1 MSLRF
6 SASNVTLS
14 LTTILL
20 LSGCAQLNTAANNSI
35 NSLAKGVN
43 KLTSKDSNQ
52 SISDKSSCDDYIA
65 GKVLGTGVGIGLGA
79 TAGYYLGGKNGA
91 LLGGAIG
98 AGAGYLVGS
107 AVDERRKELCKLA
120 RETKTQ
126 MLLGDIT
133 AEDIDGGISMGVE
146 ADVVAL
152 PDVKF
157 ESGSAELTPEQTTT
171 LKKFAQIY
179 AKTDKDKKIL
189 IVGNTDDTG
198 SEEKNQKLSEA
209 RAKTIANVFKSQGM
223 NESNLYYQG
232 AGASMPI
239 ASNTTKEGKNLNRR
253 VEIAV
258 FKSEDQLVQAVQSRT
273 PNPEFFSKK
282 ESYEKEDYKPD
293 QKKTSTQKT
302 TANAKSVKTN
312 NKSESNKVAQTTS
325 SKKIA
330 SASKKSSSIVY
341 SSVIDFGGNDSKST
355 TPLGA
360 KIGSPKKAV
369 SWLDN
374 FSFSTPAHAE
384 EENWNYRKSCRDD
397 FSKPQYGASSI
408 KKLKDGGNV
417 KYTTGNYYNGLYNT
431 AWISE
436 DVNGNFVSM
445 MPMAILK
452 EGAKPVA
459 VPEIKV
465 WKDYATNKKDQADIS
480 LPNNVNTY
488 MGDKGLLLRLYPSQK
503 NDSIICSDMFVSADG
518 KTGLEQ
524 IYYRKDGKVYMR
536 EVQTK
541 KVTQQ

>member
-1 MSLRF
+1 MNIRS
-6 SASNVTLS
+6 STSSVTLS
-14 LTTILL
+14 LAAIFL
-20 LSGCAQLNTAANNSI
+20 LSGCAQLNTAANSSI

-43 KLTSKDSNQ
+43 KLTAKDSNQ

-65 GKVLGTGVGIGLGA
+65 GKVLGTGVGIGVGA

-91 LLGGAIG
+91 LLGGALG
-98 AGAGYLVGS
+98 AGAGYLIGS

-120 RETKTQ
+120 RETKTP
-126 MLLGDIT
+126 MLLGDIK
-133 AEDIDGGISMGVE
+133 AEDIDGGMSMGVE

-157 ESGSAELTPEQTTT
+157 ETGSAELTSEQTAI

-179 AKTDKDKKIL
+179 AKTEKNGKIL

-198 SEEKNQKLSEA
+198 DEARNQKLSEA
-209 RAKTIANVFKSQGM
+209 RAKTIANVFKSQGI

-239 ASNTTKEGKNLNRR
+239 ASNATKEGKNINRR

-282 ESYEKEDYKPD
+282 ESYEKEETKPE
-293 QKKTSTQKT
+293 QKKVKAQKI
-302 TANAKSVKTN
+302 ADAKSVKVE
-312 NKSESNKVAQTTS
+312 NKSDNKVAQKAS
-325 SKKIA
+325 SKKTVSPA
-330 SASKKSSSIVY
+330 NKSSNLLY
-341 SSVIDFGGNDSKST
+341 SSVIDFGGSDSKT
-355 TPLGA
+355 TAPLGA

-374 FSFSTPAHAE
+374 FSFSTPAYADD
-384 EENWNYRKSCRDD
+384 ENVNYRKSCKDD

-431 AWISE
+431 AWVSE

-459 VPEIKV
+459 VPELKV

-480 LPNNVNTY
+480 VPNNVNTY
-488 MGDKGLLLRLYPSQK
+488 MGDKGLLLRFYPSQK

-536 EVQTK
+536 ETQTK

>member
-1 MSLRF
+1 MNFRSNTSAF
-6 SASNVTLS
+6 SLS
-14 LTTILL
+14 LAVILL
-20 LSGCAQLNTAANNSI
+20 MSGCAQLNTAANSSI

-43 KLTSKDSNQ
+43 RLTSTDTNQ
-52 SISDKSSCDDYIA
+52 TLSDKSSCDEYIA
-65 GKVLGTGVGIGLGA
+65 GKILGTGIGAGVGAL
-79 TAGYYLGGKNGA
+79 AGNYLGGKKGA
-91 LLGGAIG
+91 YLGAALG
-98 AGAGYLVGS
+98 AGAGYMLGS
-107 AVDERRKELCKLA
+107 AVDERRRELCKLA
-120 RETKTQ
+120 KETNTQ
-126 MLLGDIT
+126 MLLGDIK

-157 ESGSAELTPEQTTT
+157 ESGSAELTPEQTAT

-179 AKTDKDKKIL
+179 AKTDKNGKIL

-198 SEEKNQKLSEA
+198 NEEKNQKLSEA
-209 RAKTIANVFKSQGM
+209 RAKTIANVFKSQGV
-223 NESNLYYQG
+223 NENNLYYQG

-239 ASNTTKEGKNLNRR
+239 ASNATKEGKNLNRR

-282 ESYEKEDYKPD
+282 ESFESEASKTS
-293 QKKTSTQKT
+293 QKKTTTAQKT
-302 TANAKSVKTN
+302 TATKSVN
-312 NKSESNKVAQTTS
+312 NKSKSESNKVAQTAS
-325 SKKIA
+325 SKKTSPATKA
-330 SASKKSSSIVY
+330 SNVVY
-341 SSVIDFGGNDSKST
+341 SSVVDFGGTDTKST
-355 TPLGA
+355 APLGT

-431 AWISE
+431 AWVSE